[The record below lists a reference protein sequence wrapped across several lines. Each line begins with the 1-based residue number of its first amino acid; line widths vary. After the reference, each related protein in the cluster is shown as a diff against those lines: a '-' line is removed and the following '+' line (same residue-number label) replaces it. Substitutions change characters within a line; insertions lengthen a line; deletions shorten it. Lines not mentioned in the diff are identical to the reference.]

1 VRPVFTHLIGG
12 IEHDRCGGVVKLLAD
27 KGFRG
32 SLALGQNWVVA
43 VALWSGGWGQSGD
56 LVPGGESG
64 GHLVSV
70 LGCGESVAAG
80 SEVG

>member
-1 VRPVFTHLIGG
+1 MPIWWVTELCQRL
-12 IEHDRCGGVVKLLAD
+12 GVVQAALSSCLLMRVSGA
-27 KGFRG
+27 
-32 SLALGQNWVVA
+32 ALGQNWVVA
-43 VALWSGGWGQSGD
+43 VVLWSGGWGQSGD

-80 SEVG
+80 PEVG